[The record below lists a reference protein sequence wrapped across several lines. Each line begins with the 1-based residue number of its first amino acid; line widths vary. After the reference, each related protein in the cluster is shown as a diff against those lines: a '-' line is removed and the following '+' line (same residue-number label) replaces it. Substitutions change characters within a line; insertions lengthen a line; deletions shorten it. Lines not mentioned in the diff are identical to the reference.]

1 MIETEPRPPVRAIVA
16 SFLFTDLVGFSKGSA
31 KEQYAAK
38 AALSACLRNN
48 LGALRETDYWIKD
61 TGDGALIAFVS
72 NPEHALYMAL
82 AIAQD
87 YGHAADNA
95 GVPLS
100 GLRTG
105 LHLGTVKET
114 VDLEARRNYIGDGIN
129 ATKRI
134 MDFAAP
140 GQIAASRN
148 FFEAVANLDAEYA
161 ALFQHVG
168 APDDKH
174 GRAHELYAIAPSA
187 EVLNRLKLELTAAGP
202 RPAEP
207 SAPIPATIRVTP
219 EPAVLSTDTRLP
231 SNRGA
236 EAIRLGFKP
245 AMVLIILV
253 AVIAAIFLIMRR
265 PGTLVPAIE
274 PVTIPSVTEPKS
286 VKGPA
291 SSSNSVGDPA
301 APTPPP
307 PTIRSGRDEAASAG
321 AAKPSQDAAIT
332 PMTSPPAVAPTATAK
347 PTVDT
352 TSRTPPPAPA
362 PVRVPV
368 APERSGPRCSQ
379 ILEKAALGEPLSQE
393 EKRELA
399 NSCH

>member
-1 MIETEPRPPVRAIVA
+1 VIETEPRPPVRAIVA

-48 LGALRETDYWIKD
+48 LGALREADYWIKD

-148 FFEAVANLDAEYA
+148 FFEAVANLDTEYA

-187 EVLNRLKLELTAAGP
+187 EVLNRLKLELTAAAP

-207 SAPIPATIRVTP
+207 SAPIPATIGVTP
-219 EPAVLSTDTRLP
+219 DPAVVFTDTRMP
-231 SNRGA
+231 SNRAA
-236 EAIRLGFKP
+236 EAIRLRFKP
-245 AMVLIILV
+245 AMALIILV

-265 PGTLVPAIE
+265 PETVVPAVK
-274 PVTIPSVTEPKS
+274 PVTIPSVTEPTS
-286 VKGPA
+286 VKAPA
-291 SSSNSVGDPA
+291 PSPNLVGDRA
-301 APTPPP
+301 APTPSP
-307 PTIRSGRDEAASAG
+307 PTMRSGTDG
-321 AAKPSQDAAIT
+321 AAPAGTTKASHDAAIA
-332 PMTSPPAVAPTATAK
+332 PMTSPPVVAPTPTAK

-352 TSRTPPPAPA
+352 TSRTPPTPAA
-362 PVRVPV
+362 PIRAPV
-368 APERSGPRCSQ
+368 APEHGSPRCSQ

-393 EKRELA
+393 EKQELA